1 MIMSGWAKL
10 SSLGV
15 LAVLS
20 TGCASI
26 RMVDAESTTAVPP
39 GKALVTFVRQ
49 SVGMGDGI
57 PVDLW
62 DGEHYIG
69 VLGPGEIVQY
79 AAAPGEHLFLGN
91 AENWTYASGSLQE
104 AKRYYVKA
112 NVFMGVA
119 TARVAFG
126 IAENS
131 DDRVPQWHEEYSAM
145 AAPEEARAFFQA
157 KAVDD
162 AREAIQHFKSGAVTS
177 FATFT
182 DTSAH

>member
-1 MIMSGWAKL
+1 MNRWVNFCC
-10 SSLGV
+10 LGV
-15 LAVLS
+15 LAALA
-20 TGCASI
+20 TGCSSI
-26 RMVDAESTTAVPP
+26 RMVDTKSTMVVPP

-49 SVGMGDGI
+49 SVWMGDGI

-62 DGEHYIG
+62 DGGHYIG
-69 VLGPGEIVQY
+69 VLGPGKIVQY
-79 AAAPGEHLFLGN
+79 AASPGEHLFLGN

-104 AKRYYVKA
+104 GKRYYVKA
-112 NVFMGVA
+112 NVFMGFA

-131 DDRVPQWHEEYSAM
+131 DDRVPRWHAEYRAM
-145 AAPEEARAFFQA
+145 AAPEKERAAFEA
-157 KAVDD
+157 D
-162 AREAIQHFKSGAVTS
+162 ASADVQEAIQRFRSGGVTS

>member
-1 MIMSGWAKL
+1 MKNWAKL
-10 SSLGV
+10 LSLGV
-15 LAVLS
+15 LAVLA
-20 TGCASI
+20 TGCSSI
-26 RMVDAESTTAVPP
+26 RMVDAESTTVVPP

-49 SVGMGDGI
+49 SVWMGDGI

-69 VLGPGEIVQY
+69 VLGPSEIVQY
-79 AAAPGEHLFLGN
+79 VAAPGKHLFLGN
-91 AENWTYASGSLQE
+91 AENWTYASGVLE
-104 AKRYYVKA
+104 PGRRYYVKA
-112 NVFMGVA
+112 NVFMGFA

-131 DDRVPQWHEEYSAM
+131 DDRVPKWHEEYSAM
-145 AAPEEARAFFQA
+145 AAPEKERAAFEAEALGDVQ
-157 KAVDD
+157 
-162 AREAIQHFKSGAVTS
+162 EAIQLFNSGGVAS